1 MHRFIATPTKVHRKN
16 LPNSLA
22 FASKHWDPS
31 PFPGH
36 LNWRPLQLDLGHFA
50 WLLHAAP
57 MPRPSFHRTLHI
69 GALLLGVLPLL
80 PSAFGADIAAAPAA
94 SGRDAKTS
102 QTPNGFKPLVKDDR
116 TATPLLAP
124 QSSEGEQRIK
134 QFQLAPG
141 LSVKLWAAEP
151 QLANPVAF
159 SVDEQGRVFTS
170 ETYRYRTS
178 VLDIRHYM
186 FMLEDDLASRTVED
200 RLAQIRKWFGPEG
213 EQALSRETEV
223 IRRLEDTDHDG
234 RADQSNIVADHFTSP
249 LGGIGSGVLARNGQV
264 WFTEIP
270 SLWHIGPAGSVRG
283 DLPKPKEAALQ
294 SQPKVHPE
302 SLQAQAILQGFG
314 VRFSFTG
321 HDLHGLIFGPDG
333 RLYFSCG
340 DRGAHVVTQEGTVI
354 DLPDEGAVFRCE
366 PDGSKL
372 EVVHRG
378 LRNPQEL
385 AFNDEGDLFTGD
397 NDSDQGDR
405 ERWVQVVEGADS
417 GWRVGHQHAPLGNAG
432 LWNLERLWV
441 PHFEGQ
447 SASILTPIANIGDGP
462 SGLVH
467 DSGTSLPRTLRGRF
481 LLAYFKGTSAKS
493 GISSLQQQPAG
504 STYELVAHDPLVWNS
519 LVPDVDLGPD
529 GSIFFADWHEG
540 WPKSNKGRIYKATFA
555 EVAADPEVAITQR
568 LLGDGMKQ
576 RTPEEL
582 ARLLGHRDQRVRQEA
597 QFEWVRR
604 GAGSVPALKTLATA
618 APNKRA
624 RIHAIRAVGQL
635 ARKDPAALGNLLL
648 GLAQTAEGALR
659 VQAIRALGS
668 ATEIVR
674 QPGVAEWL
682 KEQLEQPNPRVRLA
696 AALALGRAR
705 LAGSDADAFV
715 GSVYRF
721 KKPDVVLRHGLA
733 YGLSAA
739 LSDRMIEAHR
749 ADTDREAR
757 QLVLLAA
764 RIQKSAAIRG
774 FLSDPDPLL
783 ALEAARAIHDLPLPA
798 ALPDLAA
805 LAEPARLQA
814 WRASLASMSPLPAP
828 APPAGVI
835 RDLRSDQ
842 PLPWGE
848 APVDHSSAM
857 LLRIVNANFRLGTAQ
872 AAQRLAAL
880 AKDAGLPERIRTEA
894 LLALGNWEKPPA
906 RDRLIG
912 IHRPIPDRSAMPA
925 VVALNSV
932 TAPLLNEDASES
944 VETAVAEALTRL
956 RLTNS
961 IPSLESLVR
970 RTQAPAKARA
980 AALTAAFRLAQ
991 PPTTL
996 QPLLTFAAADSAE
1009 ALRLAAS
1016 KLSTELNPNDAVGK
1030 LANLLEKGS
1039 LAEQQSAFASLGDLK
1054 SDAADALLAEWLDRL
1069 MKREVAN
1076 EVMLDLVEA
1085 ARKHSAG
1092 AVQTRLAAYQDWKLP
1107 KDALSP
1113 YREALFGGNASRGR
1127 TLFYE
1132 HAAVACTRCHQI
1144 GTDSGGNAGPKLDGL
1159 ASRATREHLLES
1171 IVFPNAQITTGFES
1185 TLVTLNSGA
1194 ISAGVVRK
1202 ETADSL
1208 TLLTPDEGEVSHAKK
1223 DIRTRSRGP
1232 SGMPEGFGDALT
1244 RFELRDLVEFIG
1256 TLK

>member
-1 MHRFIATPTKVHRKN
+1 
-16 LPNSLA
+16 
-22 FASKHWDPS
+22 
-31 PFPGH
+31 
-36 LNWRPLQLDLGHFA
+36 
-50 WLLHAAP
+50 
-57 MPRPSFHRTLHI
+57 MPRRALNRSPWIRS
-69 GALLLGVLPLL
+69 LLLGLMPLL
-80 PSAFGADIAAAPAA
+80 PVAFSADIAPAGSNSADSTSTAA
-94 SGRDAKTS
+94 K
-102 QTPNGFKPLVKDDR
+102 GFRPLVKDDR
-116 TATPLLAP
+116 TATPVLAP

-213 EQALSRETEV
+213 ERALGRETEV
-223 IRRLEDTDHDG
+223 IRKLEDTDHDG
-234 RADQSNIVADHFTSP
+234 RADRSTVVADHFTSP
-249 LGGIGSGVLARNGQV
+249 LGGIGSGVLARQGQV

-283 DLPKPKEAALQ
+283 NLPKPKEPALQ
-294 SQPKVHPE
+294 SQPKVHSE
-302 SLQAQAILQGFG
+302 SLEARAILHGFG

-340 DRGAHVVTQEGTVI
+340 DRGAHVVTQAGTVI

-366 PDGSKL
+366 PDGSRL

-405 ERWVQVVEGADS
+405 ERWVQVIEGADS

-441 PHFEGQ
+441 PPFEGQ
-447 SASILTPIANIGDGP
+447 SASVLTPIANIGDGP

-467 DSGTSLPRTLRGRF
+467 DSGTSLPKALRGRF

-493 GISSLQQQPAG
+493 GISSLQQRPAG

-555 EVAADPEVAITQR
+555 EVAADPEIARTQQ
-568 LLGDGMKQ
+568 LLAAGMKDKK
-576 RTPEEL
+576 PDEL
-582 ARLLGHRDQRVRQEA
+582 SSLLGHGDQRVRQEA

-604 GAGSVPALKTLATA
+604 GTGSLPTLKTLSATS
-618 APNKRA
+618 PDERT
-624 RIHAIRAVGQL
+624 RIHAIRALGQL
-635 ARKDPAALGNLLL
+635 ARKDPAPLGKALLSV
-648 GLAQTAEGALR
+648 AKSSEGEVR
-659 VQAIRALGS
+659 VQAIRALAS
-668 ATEIVR
+668 TTELVR
-674 QPGVAEWL
+674 HAGVAPWL
-682 KEQLEQPNPRVRLA
+682 KDQLAHTNPRVRLA
-696 AALALGRAR
+696 AALGLGRAR
-705 LAGSDADAFV
+705 LSDGDAAAFI
-715 GSVYRF
+715 GSVRRF
-721 KKPDVVLRHGLA
+721 GKPDAVLRHGLA
-733 YGLSAA
+733 YGLTSA
-739 LSDRMIEAHR
+739 LSDRVIETHR
-749 ADTDREAR
+749 SDADREIR

-764 RIQKSAAIRG
+764 RIHRSPAIRG

-798 ALPDLAA
+798 ALSDLAA
-805 LAEPARLQA
+805 LAEPAALQA
-814 WRASLASMSPLPAP
+814 WGRALAAQSHLPLPMP
-828 APPAGVI
+828 TAGAI
-835 RDLRSDQ
+835 RDLRADQ
-842 PLPWGE
+842 PLPWGD
-848 APVDHSSAM
+848 APVDHTSPM
-857 LLRIVNANFRLGTAQ
+857 LLRIVNANFRLGTPQ

-880 AKDAGLPERIRTEA
+880 ARNTGLPERIRTEA
-894 LLALGNWEKPPA
+894 LLALGHWETPPA
-906 RDRLIG
+906 RDRLLG
-912 IHRPIPDRSAMPA
+912 IYRPLPTRSAGPA
-925 VVALNSV
+925 IEALGSGVAG
-932 TAPLLNEDASES
+932 LLEDASEAVQVAA
-944 VETAVAEALTRL
+944 VESAARL
-956 RLTNS
+956 QLTNS
-961 IPSLESLVR
+961 IAALEALVR
-970 RTQAPAKARA
+970 RTSAPAKARA
-980 AALTAAFRLAQ
+980 AALNSAFRLTQSQRAGAA
-991 PPTTL
+991 TRKSDSL
-996 QPLLTFAAADSAE
+996 QPLLSFAAADPAE
-1009 ALRLAAS
+1009 PLRLAAS

-1030 LANLLEKGS
+1030 LSGLLERGA
-1039 LAEQQSAFASLGDLK
+1039 LAEQQAAFASLGDLK
-1054 SDAADALLAEWLDRL
+1054 SDAVDAVLAEWLDRL

-1076 EVMLDLVEA
+1076 ELMLDLVEA
-1085 ARKHSAG
+1085 ARKHPSA
-1092 AVQTRLAAYQDWKLP
+1092 AVQTRLAAYQEWKLP

-1113 YREALFGGNASRGR
+1113 YREALAGGNASRGR

-1171 IVFPNAQITTGFES
+1171 IVFPNAQIATGYES
-1185 TLVTLNSGA
+1185 TLVTTLSGA
-1194 ISAGVVRK
+1194 VLAGVVRN
-1202 ETADSL
+1202 ETDASL
-1208 TLLTPDEGEVSHAKK
+1208 TLLTPDEGEVSLSKK

-1232 SGMPEGFGDALT
+1232 SGMPEGFGDTLT
-1244 RFELRDLVEFIG
+1244 RFELRDLVEFLG

>member
-1 MHRFIATPTKVHRKN
+1 M
-16 LPNSLA
+16 
-22 FASKHWDPS
+22 
-31 PFPGH
+31 
-36 LNWRPLQLDLGHFA
+36 
-50 WLLHAAP
+50 
-57 MPRPSFHRTLHI
+57 LHI

-270 SLWHIGPAGSVRG
+270 SLWHIGLAGSVRG

-519 LVPDVDLGPD
+519 LVPDVDLGV
-529 GSIFFADWHEG
+529 I
-540 WPKSNKGRIYKATFA
+540 
-555 EVAADPEVAITQR
+555 
-568 LLGDGMKQ
+568 
-576 RTPEEL
+576 
-582 ARLLGHRDQRVRQEA
+582 
-597 QFEWVRR
+597 
-604 GAGSVPALKTLATA
+604 
-618 APNKRA
+618 
-624 RIHAIRAVGQL
+624 
-635 ARKDPAALGNLLL
+635 
-648 GLAQTAEGALR
+648 
-659 VQAIRALGS
+659 
-668 ATEIVR
+668 
-674 QPGVAEWL
+674 
-682 KEQLEQPNPRVRLA
+682 
-696 AALALGRAR
+696 
-705 LAGSDADAFV
+705 
-715 GSVYRF
+715 
-721 KKPDVVLRHGLA
+721 
-733 YGLSAA
+733 
-739 LSDRMIEAHR
+739 
-749 ADTDREAR
+749 DTD
-757 QLVLLAA
+757 
-764 RIQKSAAIRG
+764 
-774 FLSDPDPLL
+774 
-783 ALEAARAIHDLPLPA
+783 
-798 ALPDLAA
+798 
-805 LAEPARLQA
+805 
-814 WRASLASMSPLPAP
+814 
-828 APPAGVI
+828 
-835 RDLRSDQ
+835 
-842 PLPWGE
+842 
-848 APVDHSSAM
+848 
-857 LLRIVNANFRLGTAQ
+857 
-872 AAQRLAAL
+872 
-880 AKDAGLPERIRTEA
+880 
-894 LLALGNWEKPPA
+894 
-906 RDRLIG
+906 
-912 IHRPIPDRSAMPA
+912 
-925 VVALNSV
+925 
-932 TAPLLNEDASES
+932 
-944 VETAVAEALTRL
+944 
-956 RLTNS
+956 
-961 IPSLESLVR
+961 
-970 RTQAPAKARA
+970 
-980 AALTAAFRLAQ
+980 
-991 PPTTL
+991 
-996 QPLLTFAAADSAE
+996 AAADRIE
-1009 ALRLAAS
+1009 C
-1016 KLSTELNPNDAVGK
+1016 
-1030 LANLLEKGS
+1030 
-1039 LAEQQSAFASLGDLK
+1039 
-1054 SDAADALLAEWLDRL
+1054 
-1069 MKREVAN
+1069 KR
-1076 EVMLDLVEA
+1076 
-1085 ARKHSAG
+1085 
-1092 AVQTRLAAYQDWKLP
+1092 P
-1107 KDALSP
+1107 
-1113 YREALFGGNASRGR
+1113 
-1127 TLFYE
+1127 
-1132 HAAVACTRCHQI
+1132 C
-1144 GTDSGGNAGPKLDGL
+1144 
-1159 ASRATREHLLES
+1159 
-1171 IVFPNAQITTGFES
+1171 
-1185 TLVTLNSGA
+1185 
-1194 ISAGVVRK
+1194 
-1202 ETADSL
+1202 
-1208 TLLTPDEGEVSHAKK
+1208 
-1223 DIRTRSRGP
+1223 
-1232 SGMPEGFGDALT
+1232 
-1244 RFELRDLVEFIG
+1244 
-1256 TLK
+1256 

>member
-1 MHRFIATPTKVHRKN
+1 
-16 LPNSLA
+16 
-22 FASKHWDPS
+22 
-31 PFPGH
+31 
-36 LNWRPLQLDLGHFA
+36 
-50 WLLHAAP
+50 
-57 MPRPSFHRTLHI
+57 MPRRSLNRALWI
-69 GALLLGVLPLL
+69 RSLLLGLMPLL
-80 PSAFGADIAAAPAA
+80 PIAFSAFSADIAPAGKGLTSAA
-94 SGRDAKTS
+94 
-102 QTPNGFKPLVKDDR
+102 PNGFRPLVKDDR
-116 TATPLLAP
+116 AATPILAP
-124 QSSEGEQRIK
+124 PSSEGEQRIK

-213 EQALSRETEV
+213 ERALSQETEV
-223 IRRLEDTDHDG
+223 IRKLEDTDHDG
-234 RADQSNIVADHFTSP
+234 RADHSSIVAEHFTSP
-249 LGGIGSGVLARNGQV
+249 LSGIGSGVLARQGQV

-283 DLPKPKEAALQ
+283 NLPKPKEPALQ
-294 SQPKVHPE
+294 SQPQVHPE
-302 SLQAQAILQGFG
+302 SLEARAILHGFG

-405 ERWVQVVEGADS
+405 ERWVPVIEGADS

-441 PHFEGQ
+441 PPFEGQ
-447 SASILTPIANIGDGP
+447 SASILTPIANIADGP

-467 DSGTSLPRTLRGRF
+467 DSGTSLPTALRGRF

-493 GISSLQQQPAG
+493 GISSLQLRPAG
-504 STYELVAHDPLVWNS
+504 ATHELVAHDPLIWNS

-540 WPKSNKGRIYKATFA
+540 WPKSNKGRIYKAIFA
-555 EVAADPEVAITQR
+555 EVAADPEVPRTQQ
-568 LLGDGMKQ
+568 LLAAGMKE

-582 ARLLGHRDQRVRQEA
+582 SSLLGHRDQRVRQEA
-597 QFEWVRR
+597 QYEWARR
-604 GAGSVPALKTLATA
+604 GASSVPTLKTLASTA
-618 APNKRA
+618 TDERV
-624 RIHAIRAVGQL
+624 RIHAIRALGQL
-635 ARKDPAALGNLLL
+635 ARKDPAPLGKLLL
-648 GLAQTAEGALR
+648 SVAKNAEGEVR
-659 VQAIRALGS
+659 VQAIRALAS
-668 ATEIVR
+668 STELVR
-674 QPGVAEWL
+674 QPGTAPWL
-682 KEQLEQPNPRVRLA
+682 KDQLAHTNPRVRLA
-696 AALALGRAR
+696 AALGLGRAR
-705 LAGSDADAFV
+705 LSDGDAAAFI
-715 GSVYRF
+715 GSVRRF
-721 KKPDVVLRHGLA
+721 GTPDAVLRHGLA
-733 YGLSAA
+733 YGLASA
-739 LSDRMIEAHR
+739 LSDRVIETHR
-749 ADTDREAR
+749 SDADREVR

-764 RIQKSAAIRG
+764 RIHPSPAIRG

-783 ALEAARAIHDLPLPA
+783 ALEAARAIHDLPLTA
-798 ALPDLAA
+798 ALPNLAS
-805 LAEPARLQA
+805 LAEPAPLQA
-814 WRASLASMSPLPAP
+814 WRGALAARVPLPVPTPVPGA
-828 APPAGVI
+828 I
-835 RDLRSDQ
+835 RDLRADQ
-842 PLPWGE
+842 PLPWGD
-848 APVDHSSAM
+848 APVDHTSPM
-857 LLRIVNANFRLGTAQ
+857 LLRIVNANFRLGTPQ
-872 AAQRLAAL
+872 AARRLAAL
-880 AKDAGLPERIRTEA
+880 ARDTGLPERIRTEA
-894 LLALGNWEKPPA
+894 LLALGHWKTPPA
-906 RDRLIG
+906 RDRLLG
-912 IHRPIPDRSAMPA
+912 LYRPLAARPA
-925 VVALNSV
+925 GPAINALGSVAP
-932 TAPLLNEDASES
+932 ALLLGDTTEAIQVS
-944 VETAVAEALTRL
+944 VAEALSRL
-956 RLTNS
+956 HLTNS
-961 IPSLESLVR
+961 VAALETLVR
-970 RTQAPAKARA
+970 RPQASAKARA

-991 PPTTL
+991 PPTKL
-996 QPLLTFAAADSAE
+996 QPLLTFAAADPAE
-1009 ALRLAAS
+1009 PLRLAAS

-1030 LANLLEKGS
+1030 LAGLLERGS
-1039 LAEQQSAFASLGDLK
+1039 LAEQQAAFASLGDLK
-1054 SDAADALLAEWLDRL
+1054 SDAVDAVLVDWLDRL

-1085 ARKHSAG
+1085 ARMHPAA

-1113 YREALFGGNASRGR
+1113 YREALVGGNASRGR
-1127 TLFYE
+1127 SLFYE

-1144 GTDSGGNAGPKLDGL
+1144 GTDPGGNAGPKLDGL

-1171 IVFPNAQITTGFES
+1171 IVLPNAQIATGFES
-1185 TLVTLNSGA
+1185 TLVTTLSGA
-1194 ISAGVVRK
+1194 VLAGVVRN
-1202 ETADSL
+1202 ETDASL
-1208 TLLTPDEGEVSHAKK
+1208 TLLTPDEGEVSLSKK

-1232 SGMPEGFGDALT
+1232 SGMPEGFGETLT
-1244 RFELRDLVEFIG
+1244 RFELRDLVEFLG

>member
-1 MHRFIATPTKVHRKN
+1 M
-16 LPNSLA
+16 
-22 FASKHWDPS
+22 
-31 PFPGH
+31 
-36 LNWRPLQLDLGHFA
+36 
-50 WLLHAAP
+50 
-57 MPRPSFHRTLHI
+57 
-69 GALLLGVLPLL
+69 PLL
-80 PSAFGADIAAAPAA
+80 PVAFSADIAPAGSNSADATSTAA
-94 SGRDAKTS
+94 T
-102 QTPNGFKPLVKDDR
+102 GFRPLVKDDR
-116 TATPLLAP
+116 AATPVLAP
-124 QSSEGEQRIK
+124 PSSEGEQRIK

-159 SVDEQGRVFTS
+159 SVDEQGHVFTS

-213 EQALSRETEV
+213 EAALARETEV
-223 IRRLEDTDHDG
+223 IRKLEDTDHDG
-234 RADQSNIVADHFTSP
+234 RADRSTVVADHFTSP
-249 LGGIGSGVLARNGQV
+249 LGGIGSGVLARQGQV

-283 DLPKPKEAALQ
+283 NLPKPKEPALQ

-302 SLQAQAILQGFG
+302 SLEARAILHGFG

-405 ERWVQVVEGADS
+405 ERWVQVIEGADS

-441 PHFEGQ
+441 PPFEGQ

-467 DSGTSLPRTLRGRF
+467 DSGTSLPKALRGRF

-493 GISSLQQQPAG
+493 GISSLQQRPAG
-504 STYELVAHDPLVWNS
+504 ATYELVAHDPLVWNS

-555 EVAADPEVAITQR
+555 EVTADPEVARTQR
-568 LLGDGMKQ
+568 LLAAGMKDKK
-576 RTPEEL
+576 PDEL
-582 ARLLGHRDQRVRQEA
+582 SSLLGHRDQRVRQEA
-597 QFEWVRR
+597 QYEWARR
-604 GAGSVPALKTLATA
+604 GSSSVPTLKTLASTA
-618 APNKRA
+618 TDQWV
-624 RIHAIRAVGQL
+624 RIHAIRALGQL
-635 ARKDPAALGNLLL
+635 ARNDPARLGKALLSVGKSS
-648 GLAQTAEGALR
+648 EGEVR
-659 VQAIRALGS
+659 VQAIRALAS
-668 ATEIVR
+668 TTELVR
-674 QPGVAEWL
+674 LASVAPWL
-682 KEQLEQPNPRVRLA
+682 KDQLAHTNPRVRLA
-696 AALALGRAR
+696 AALGLGRAR
-705 LAGSDADAFV
+705 LSDGDAAAFI
-715 GSVYRF
+715 GSVRRF
-721 KKPDVVLRHGLA
+721 GKPDAVLRHGLA
-733 YGLSAA
+733 YGLASA
-739 LSDRMIEAHR
+739 LSDRVIEAHR
-749 ADTDREAR
+749 SEADREVR

-764 RIQKSAAIRG
+764 RIRRSSAIRG
-774 FLSDPDPLL
+774 FLSDPDPWL
-783 ALEAARAIHDLPLPA
+783 ALEAARAIHDLPLTS

-805 LAEPARLQA
+805 LAEPAALQA
-814 WRASLASMSPLPAP
+814 WRRALAGQAPRPVAMPA
-828 APPAGVI
+828 AGAI
-835 RDLRSDQ
+835 RDLRTDQ
-842 PLPWGE
+842 PLPWGD
-848 APVDHSSAM
+848 APVDHTTPM
-857 LLRIVNANFRLGTAQ
+857 LLRIVNANFRLGTPQ
-872 AAQRLAAL
+872 AAQRLAAR
-880 AKDAGLPERIRTEA
+880 ARDTGLPERIRTEA
-894 LLALGNWEKPPA
+894 LLALGHWETPPA
-906 RDRLIG
+906 RDRLLG
-912 IHRPIPDRSAMPA
+912 IHRPLPA
-925 VVALNSV
+925 RPAAPAIEALGPGVAG
-932 TAPLLNEDASES
+932 LLEDASEAVQVAAVES
-944 VETAVAEALTRL
+944 VARL
-956 RLTNS
+956 QLTNS
-961 IPSLESLVR
+961 IPALEALVR
-970 RTQAPAKARA
+970 RTSAPAKARA

-991 PPTTL
+991 PPTAL
-996 QPLLTFAAADSAE
+996 QSLLTFAAADPAE
-1009 ALRLAAS
+1009 PLRLAAS
-1016 KLSTELNPNDAVGK
+1016 KLSTELNPNGAVGK
-1030 LANLLEKGS
+1030 LSSLLERGA
-1039 LAEQQSAFASLGDLK
+1039 LAEQQAAFASLGDLK
-1054 SDAADALLAEWLDRL
+1054 SDAADAVLAEWLDRL

-1085 ARKHSAG
+1085 ARKHPAA

-1113 YREALFGGNASRGR
+1113 YREALMGGNVSRGR

-1171 IVFPNAQITTGFES
+1171 IVLPNAQIATGFES
-1185 TLVTLNSGA
+1185 TLVTTLSGA
-1194 ISAGVVRK
+1194 VLAAVVRN
-1202 ETADSL
+1202 ETDTSL
-1208 TLLTPDEGEVSHAKK
+1208 TLLTPDEGEVSLSKK

-1244 RFELRDLVEFIG
+1244 RFELRDLVEFLG